1 MMDVAAIVKE
11 TALEMAK
18 TVGPSAIHNKA
29 IEIRQQHADI
39 NTPSSNQCH
48 VTDNNC
54 QLSMPQLL
62 TILRQFCY
70 CDSTIMP
77 PKEIIAMVLE
87 NLGDAKLTEQCAS
100 MDVLQSARHVVTRG
114 LGLGIGE

>member
-1 MMDVAAIVKE
+1 
-11 TALEMAK
+11 
-18 TVGPSAIHNKA
+18 
-29 IEIRQQHADI
+29 
-39 NTPSSNQCH
+39 
-48 VTDNNC
+48 
-54 QLSMPQLL
+54 
-62 TILRQFCY
+62 
-70 CDSTIMP
+70 MP